1 MTIVLCSKGYPYK
14 YKKNFNLNNIKE
26 LTNSRKNYI
35 QFMQEQS

>member
-26 LTNSRKNYI
+26 LTNSKNYI